1 VIVFPRVWSKNWQE
15 LEPEHIPMS
24 LSFFTINW
32 YELFVPTQPLET
44 ILRGS
49 VTYLSLF
56 LLMRFVLK
64 RESGSVGTADLLMV
78 VVIADAAQNA
88 MAGEYKSITDGII
101 LVVTIIGWNFAI
113 DWLSYHSDVMRRVL
127 QPQPL
132 LLIKD
137 GQMNRQNMRKELI
150 TKEELMAE
158 LRENGVDDISKV
170 KEARIEEDGH
180 VSVIKLEK

>member
-1 VIVFPRVWSKNWQE
+1 
-15 LEPEHIPMS
+15 MS
-24 LSFFTINW
+24 LSLITIDW
-32 YELFVPTQPLET
+32 YKLFVPGQPVET
-44 ILRGS
+44 VLRGS

-56 LLMRFVLK
+56 LLMRFVLR

-88 MAGEYKSITDGII
+88 MAGEYTSITDGII
-101 LVVTIIGWNFAI
+101 LVVTIIAWNYII
-113 DWLSYHSDVMRRVL
+113 DWLGYHSPVMRRIL

-132 LLIKD
+132 LLVKN
-137 GQMNRQNMRKELI
+137 GRMYRQNMRKELI

-158 LRENGVDDISKV
+158 LRENGVEHIEEV

-180 VSVIKLEK
+180 ISVIKLKK

>member
-1 VIVFPRVWSKNWQE
+1 MFLN
-15 LEPEHIPMS
+15 L
-24 LSFFTINW
+24 LTINW
-32 YELFVPTQPLET
+32 YELFVPAQPLET

-49 VTYLSLF
+49 VTYLALF
-56 LLMRFVLK
+56 FLMRFGLK

-101 LVVTIIGWNFAI
+101 LVVTIIGWNYVI
-113 DWLSYHSDVMRRVL
+113 DWLIYHSDLMRRFL

-150 TKEELMAE
+150 TKEDLMAE
-158 LRENGVDDISKV
+158 LRENGVEDIAQV

-180 VSVIKLEK
+180 VSVIKRE